1 MSNYAGIVLTKEFY
15 YLLADDRVGIA
26 KRETETKNNANVFR
40 TKYNNSTTC
49 MKQSIDQIVIHN
61 RY

>member
-26 KRETETKNNANVFR
+26 KRETETKNNANVVFR

-49 MKQSIDQIVIHN
+49 I
-61 RY
+61 